1 MKIFNIILISIFVLS
16 ILWYCIAKPMFN
28 PYKVYIFVG
37 KTGSGKSTLISKRAR
52 KYLNDGFTVYT
63 NNDDIKWNGVKL
75 IDNPLEIG
83 KEEPDKKSAFLID
96 EASFWFTNRNFKSTP
111 QEFLKEIRSSRHNQ
125 CIFEFYSQ
133 DYLLDKQLRVNAHR
147 VYLIRSY
154 FTIFSVAR
162 QLTKDWA
169 ISNSAMDADDQLV
182 DKMTFVPIV
191 VPGSTIFTYIPKWVN
206 YFDSFKNLQGS
217 RPSLRFRLVGDGF
230 DPKVNVTFN
239 NLKITY
245 RNVKRRIRKDRNLF

>member
-1 MKIFNIILISIFVLS
+1 MTLLNIILLI
-16 ILWYCIAKPMFN
+16 ILILTIIWYIIAKPMFN
-28 PYKVYIFVG
+28 PYKVLIFVG

-52 KYLNDGFTVYT
+52 YYLNHGYTVYT

-75 IDNPLEIG
+75 IENPLEIG
-83 KEEPDKKSAFLID
+83 KEEPDKMSVFLID

-111 QEFLKEIRSSRHNQ
+111 HEFLKEIRSSRHNQ

-182 DKMTFVPIV
+182 DKMQFVPVV
-191 VPGSTIFTYIPKWVN
+191 VPGSTILTYIPKWVN

-217 RPSLRFRLVGDGF
+217 RPSLRYELVSEGF
-230 DPKVNVTFN
+230 NPRINVTLN
-239 NLKITY
+239 NLKISLN
-245 RNVKRRIRKDRNLF
+245 RLKMRLKK